1 LTVQLFHLQMSE
13 QILKELVP
21 SITFKVRDSVRDCVK
36 DAVKEAV
43 KTQLSTAFR
52 ESFEGALL
60 PAFQARAQVM
70 FQQVQQAFAQGMQG
84 MVKEGLRVQQV
95 SAASNEKLEQEVI
108 HARKYIYCV

>member
-1 LTVQLFHLQMSE
+1 MSE

-21 SITFKVRDSVRDCVK
+21 SITSKVRDSVRDCVK

-43 KTQLSTAFR
+43 KTQLPSAFR

-60 PAFQARAQVM
+60 PAFEAGAQVM

-84 MVKEGLRVQQV
+84 MVQEGLRVQQV

-108 HARKYIYCV
+108 HTQQKNILIFVNIEVVH